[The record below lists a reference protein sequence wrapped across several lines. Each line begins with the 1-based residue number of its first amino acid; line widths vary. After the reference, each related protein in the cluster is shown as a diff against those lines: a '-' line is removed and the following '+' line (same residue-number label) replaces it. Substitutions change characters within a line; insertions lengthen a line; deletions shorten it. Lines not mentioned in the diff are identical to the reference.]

1 MPSGK
6 EDRRP
11 KGSMNSPNEGSR
23 KKRRFYS
30 LDSEQRPVI
39 KKKMGTY
46 NIEKFLVRTTIP
58 LHI

>member
-1 MPSGK
+1 
-6 EDRRP
+6 
-11 KGSMNSPNEGSR
+11 MNSPNEGSR